1 MKQVPFVNSLAQ
13 PMTQQDLHNLIR
25 QLASKQTLAERM
37 MVTSR
42 HGGWHLAFSL
52 LKKEYETEPRSVIR
66 RMAEYVVESLHRNKQ
81 DDEDTGSFLMEDLSI
96 QGPGSTDPQD
106 VVVSWGQKPEDL
118 EKEVLSIRRC
128 LDTLGIFDT
137 QGTRDFGVHA
147 DTGETPVGQVSF
159 RYENATHEVRT
170 SAHLRLQSIMA
181 ALGHV
186 LPGMGK
192 AEIGGHVNFRIP
204 FQDSREKFIA
214 ALLAL
219 QLQSNGQLVGCSDLC
234 RERDKLSKIG
244 EPADLQKKWEQ
255 IVVPGQTYLKNV
267 LAALDD
273 QMRTAFDA
281 HPSSRGRSL
290 MYYEQCLSA
299 LEHGNLE
306 FAVARLDNVRR
317 LALPVQ
323 KAMGE
328 NYYLFAANVIMQGQL
343 QMLGTDID
351 KTLQDR
357 FGVSLLDVRSRAPQN
372 APDDPL
378 PVSPTP
384 PPFLRKGRHP

>member
-1 MKQVPFVNSLAQ
+1 MKQVPFINHPDQ
-13 PMTQQDLHNLIR
+13 PMTQQDLHNLIL
-25 QLASKQTLAERM
+25 QLAAKQTLAEKM
-37 MVTSR
+37 MVKYR
-42 HGGWHLAFSL
+42 YGGWHLALSL
-52 LKKEYETEPRSVIR
+52 LKKEYETEPRGVIR
-66 RMAEYVVESLHRNKQ
+66 RMAEYVVESLHRDKQ

-96 QGPGSTDPQD
+96 QGPGSTDVRD

-118 EKEVLSIRRC
+118 EKEIISIRRC

-159 RYENATHEVRT
+159 RFENATHEVRA
-170 SAHLRLQSIMA
+170 SGHLRLRSIMT

-192 AEIGGHVNFRIP
+192 AEIGGHTSFRIP

-219 QLQSNGQLVGCSDLC
+219 QLQSDEKLIGCSGLC
-234 RERDKLSKIG
+234 RERDKLSNIE
-244 EPADLQKKWEQ
+244 EPALLKEKWEQ
-255 IVVPGQTYLKNV
+255 IVVPGRTYLKNI
-267 LAALDD
+267 LAAMDD

-299 LEHGNLE
+299 LERGNLE
-306 FAVARLDNVRR
+306 LAIKELDSVRR

-328 NYYLFAANVIMQGQL
+328 NYYLFAANVIMQAQL
-343 QMLGTDID
+343 QMLEKDID

-357 FGVSLLDVRSRAPQN
+357 FGVSLLEVRSRSSQN
-372 APDDPL
+372 APDAPL
-378 PVSPTP
+378 PVDPTP
-384 PPFLRKGRHP
+384 PPFLRKGRRP